1 MIRDQS
7 PATRVRMAKLME
19 ELSAEQITEQP
30 QRAAMRLRLQPGR
43 LLRVRN
49 KLRFRGDWLRNFLP
63 AQHALYLEN
72 ADEYGL
78 FLLKTSRITRLRYGP
93 RGIAS

>member
-1 MIRDQS
+1 MLRDQS
-7 PATRVRMAKLME
+7 PATRVRMSKVME
-19 ELSAEQITEQP
+19 GLSAEQTTEQP
-30 QRAAMRLRLQPGR
+30 QRAALRFRLQPSR
-43 LLRVRN
+43 LVRVRN

-78 FLLKTSRITRLRYGP
+78 FLLRTSKITRLRYGP

>member
-7 PATRVRMAKLME
+7 PATRVRLTKLME
-19 ELSAEQITEQP
+19 DLSAAQVTGQP
-30 QRAAMRLRLQPGR
+30 QRAALRFRLQPGR

-49 KLRFRGDWLRNFLP
+49 KVRFRGDWLRNFLP

-78 FLLKTSRITRLRYGP
+78 FLLRTDRITRLRFGP

>member
-19 ELSAEQITEQP
+19 DLSAEQITEQP

-43 LLRVRN
+43 LIRVRN
-49 KLRFRGDWLRNFLP
+49 KLRFRGD
-63 AQHALYLEN
+63 
-72 ADEYGL
+72 
-78 FLLKTSRITRLRYGP
+78 
-93 RGIAS
+93 